1 LVANILRN
9 LLIMDNPILISTA
22 AYDGYDLA
30 TAFREISRVGVD
42 LVEVAFIEGY
52 TDPFTEDYFNDDNA
66 AKIKALL
73 AEHNLTCLS
82 FSSHVDLSRNG
93 IVDIFQNRMAFAKKL
108 GSTYIV
114 SNAAPLQN
122 KSQFME
128 NIKELGQ
135 TAAGLEMMIVLENPG
150 DGKANVMDS
159 GEPAANLI
167 EEIGRENVKINYDFG
182 NLLSHCFEKVRP
194 EEDHKFVR
202 DAAVHYHIK
211 DVASDDAGWYFTEIG
226 RGSIDYRNIIKELA
240 VLPDPVPLSLEI
252 PLRIRRAPD
261 ASPRRA
267 SQPVDLAE
275 IRLVMEKSLDFVK
288 NALEV

>member
-1 LVANILRN
+1 
-9 LLIMDNPILISTA
+9 MDNPILISTA

-66 AKIKALL
+66 AEITARL
-73 AEHNLTCLS
+73 AEHNLKCLS
-82 FSSHVDLSRNG
+82 FSSHVDLSREG
-93 IVDIFQNRMAFAKKL
+93 IVEIFKNRMAFAKKL
-108 GSTYIV
+108 GSKYIV

-128 NIKELGQ
+128 NIKKLGQ
-135 TAAGLEMMIVLENPG
+135 TAAGLDMMIVLENPG

-159 GEPAANLI
+159 AEPAAVLI
-167 EEIGRENVKINYDFG
+167 AEIGLENVKINYDFG
-182 NLLSHCFEKVRP
+182 NLLSHCFEKIRP
-194 EEDHKFVR
+194 EKDYKYVR
-202 DAAVHYHIK
+202 DTAVHYHIK
-211 DVASDDAGWYFTEIG
+211 DVASDEAGWYFTEIG
-226 RGSIDYRNIIKELA
+226 RGTIDYGKIIKELA
-240 VLPDPVPLSLEI
+240 ALPEPVPLSFEI

-267 SQPVDLAE
+267 SQAVDLKE
-275 IRLVMEKSLDFVK
+275 IRQVMEKSVNFVK
-288 NALEV
+288 KILAA